1 MEENILD
8 DTYIDKDELKVAR
21 FWPRFL
27 ASCVDGLLLLGLEYL
42 IGWYNPSFN
51 ESSLHIS
58 SFIYLLYKPMLEYL
72 FGATLGKMVFGMK
85 VVDYAGNPPNFSSIL
100 LRNILGIS
108 SSLLEILSGIF
119 WFQNFFTSNPLTF
132 DALQIP
138 FRSLTLSGLA
148 ISLLTIVDVTVFVF
162 NNKNQALHD
171 IIAKTLVVKK

>member
-8 DTYIDKDELKVAR
+8 DTYIDKDELKVAK

-27 ASCVDGLLLLGLEYL
+27 AYCIDGLLLLGLKYL

-51 ESSLHIS
+51 ESGLYVS

-72 FGATLGKMVFGMK
+72 FGATLGKMVFGIK
-85 VVDYAGNPPNFSSIL
+85 VVDYTGNPTNFSSIL
-100 LRNILGIS
+100 LRNILGVL
-108 SSLLEILSGIF
+108 SSLTKILSGIF
-119 WFQNFFTSNPLTF
+119 WFQSLFTSKTF
-132 DALQIP
+132 SFEYFQIP
-138 FRSLTLSGLA
+138 YQNITLSGLVFSGLF
-148 ISLLTIVDVTVFVF
+148 IIDVIVFIF

>member
-8 DTYIDKDELKVAR
+8 DAYIEKDELKVAK

-27 ASCVDGLLLLGLEYL
+27 ASCLDGLLLFGLEYL

-108 SSLLEILSGIF
+108 SSLSEILSSIF
-119 WFQNFFTSNPLTF
+119 WFQSFLTSKIFSFDTF
-132 DALQIP
+132 QIP
-138 FRSLTLSGLA
+138 FQSLTLSAMAL
-148 ISLLTIVDVTVFVF
+148 SVLTIVDVTVFVF